1 MGSRNN
7 VTEFILLGL
16 TQSPEGQKVLFFVF
30 LLIYIVTVLGNLLVM
45 VTITSS
51 PSLGSPMYFFLA
63 YLSFIDTVYS
73 TAIAPKMIVDLL
85 YEKKTISFQACMTQ
99 VFVDHFFAGAEV
111 ILLVVMAY
119 DRYVAICKPLH
130 YLIIMNRRLPFCGPN
145 VIDNFLCDLYPLLK
159 LACTNTYLVGL
170 SMIDASYTSVTTPKM
185 IIDLLYQRRT
195 ISLGSCLTQLFVEH
209 FLGGSEIILLIVM
222 AYDRYVAICKPLHYM
237 TIMRQ
242 GLCRLLVMVAWIG
255 GILHATVQILFMV
268 NLPFCGPN
276 VIDHFMCDL
285 FPLLK
290 LACSDTYRLGMVV
303 AANSGA
309 MCLLI
314 FSMLLISYIV
324 ILCSLKSH
332 GSEGRRKAL
341 STCVSHFTV
350 VVLFFVP
357 CIFTYMRPVVT
368 YPVDKLVTVFFAIL
382 TPMFNPIIYTVRNT
396 EVKNAM
402 KSLLKR
408 RVT

>member
-1 MGSRNN
+1 MELHRPPGN
-7 VTEFILLGL
+7 VTEFVLLGL
-16 TQSPEGQKVLFFVF
+16 TQNPRLQKILFIVFLFVF
-30 LLIYIVTVLGNLLVM
+30 LFTVLANLLIVI
-45 VTITSS
+45 TISFS
-51 PSLGSPMYFFLA
+51 PTLAAPMYFFLT
-63 YLSFIDTVYS
+63 YLSFID
-73 TAIAPKMIVDLL
+73 A
-85 YEKKTISFQACMTQ
+85 F
-99 VFVDHFFAGAEV
+99 
-111 ILLVVMAY
+111 
-119 DRYVAICKPLH
+119 
-130 YLIIMNRRLPFCGPN
+130 
-145 VIDNFLCDLYPLLK
+145 
-159 LACTNTYLVGL
+159 
-170 SMIDASYTSVTTPKM
+170 YTSVTTPKM

-195 ISLGSCLTQLFVEH
+195 ISLGGCLTQLFVEH

-242 GLCRLLVMVAWIG
+242 GLCRLLVVVAWVG
-255 GILHATVQILFMV
+255 GILHATMQIFFMI

-276 VIDHFMCDL
+276 IIDHFMCDL

-290 LACSDTYRLGMVV
+290 LACRDTHRLGMIV

-314 FSMLLISYIV
+314 FTMLLISYIV
-324 ILCSLKSH
+324 ILQSLKSH
-332 GSEGRRKAL
+332 SSEGRRKAL
-341 STCVSHFTV
+341 STCGSHFTV

-357 CIFTYMRPVVT
+357 CIFTYMRPVTT

-382 TPMFNPIIYTVRNT
+382 TPMLNPIIYTARNT

-408 RVT
+408 RIT